1 MVGPWWHMPWSRYLG
16 ATDFAPDAEHLVD
29 ELQVRFFRRYL
40 MGDASALADQPPV
53 RLFVLGRDRWRGDDA
68 WPPGARELVLHL
80 RSDGQAN
87 SLAGDGSLTEA
98 PPQTGEPADVPV
110 SDPSVPVMSLGGR
123 GCCLAGASPMGRPT
137 SGPRRSGA
145 TSSSTTPRCWTRS
158 SWSGCRMSCSTSRRT
173 RRRSTWLSGWSTST
187 PDGRAINVTDGQVR
201 VPPGA
206 TRAGDTAAI
215 EVAMAPVAAAFLP
228 AHRVRLEVAW
238 SSFPMY
244 NRNPHSGVE
253 PTAATARDF
262 RVATQVLFHDSSRPS
277 RLVLPVPPS

>member
-1 MVGPWWHMPWSRYLG
+1 MLPGRRLPHGPADQRPQEIRGDVLVYDTEVLDEELVVGVPNVLLHVSS
-16 ATDFAPDAEHLVD
+16 DAPTFDVVVRLVD
-29 ELQVRFFRRYL
+29 V
-40 MGDASALADQPPV
+40 
-53 RLFVLGRDRWRGDDA
+53 
-68 WPPGARELVLHL
+68 H
-80 RSDGQAN
+80 
-87 SLAGDGSLTEA
+87 
-98 PPQTGEPADVPV
+98 
-110 SDPSVPVMSLGGR
+110 
-123 GCCLAGASPMGRPT
+123 
-137 SGPRRSGA
+137 
-145 TSSSTTPRCWTRS
+145 
-158 SWSGCRMSCSTSRRT
+158 
-173 RRRSTWLSGWSTST
+173 